1 MTSLFDFLYKIKTHG
16 VCIFKFI
23 LIAEINSNITPIS
36 IVSQLIYDAT
46 SVHVDYATQIGSMI
60 FLHGLVMKQVDVEI
74 QFPAGTNPVPLIL
87 MPCQN
92 YDAWG
97 NKDYQCFIGISIAG
111 NKIRIEA
118 SQAPYHYTII
128 NVVVRI

>member
-1 MTSLFDFLYKIKTHG
+1 MG

-23 LIAEINSNITPIS
+23 LIAEINSNIAPIS
-36 IVSQLIYDAT
+36 IVDRLTYDTAN
-46 SVHVDYATQIGSMI
+46 VYVDYATQIGQMI
-60 FLHGLVMKQVDVEI
+60 FLHGLIMKQVDVEI
-74 QFPAGTNPVPLIL
+74 QFPAGTSLVPLIL

-97 NKDYQCFIGISIAG
+97 NKDYQCFVGINITG
-111 NKIRIEA
+111 NKIKIEA

-128 NVVVRI
+128 NVVVHV